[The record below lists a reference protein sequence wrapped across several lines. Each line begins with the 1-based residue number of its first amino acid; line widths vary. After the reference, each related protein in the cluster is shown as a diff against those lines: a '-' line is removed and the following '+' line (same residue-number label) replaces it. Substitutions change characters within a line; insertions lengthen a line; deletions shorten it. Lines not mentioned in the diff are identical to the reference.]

1 MREITIELE
10 RYNELLKKEQIYDL
24 MKTEVEKDKYA
35 SDLECVL
42 FEVEKN
48 RGLNDES
55 LSD

>member
-24 MKTEVEKDKYA
+24 MKIEVEKDKYA

-42 FEVEKN
+42 FEVEKK